1 MNSNTSSR
9 NIAVLGKETSLK
21 KYFIRNFE
29 YRYEK
34 RIKEMLNEKPNGV
47 GKKKIHLNFPTGA
60 GSKILKVNVFDVL
73 DNLFINPGSKKNL
86 KNTDCFIYL
95 YQNDSSKYI
104 EKIFQTISKYRTNL
118 NIPIVVFFAN
128 QNGSLK
134 FTLFFGQCDR
144 ATFQCLKDYA
154 KEYLSDYENFIPVL
168 QNQLDAFVTT
178 TKSKKQVQRDTFVTT
193 AKTKNQIQSD
203 TFATRAKPRSQ
214 VEPDAFVTTA
224 NSKNQIQSDKFA
236 GRAKLRKEIQPD
248 AFVTTANTKKQV
260 RFQ

>member
-34 RIKEMLNEKPNGV
+34 RIKEMLNEKPSGV
-47 GKKKIHLNFPTGA
+47 GKKNIHSNFPRGA
-60 GSKILKVNVFDVL
+60 GPKILKVNVFDVL

-154 KEYLSDYENFIPVL
+154 REYLSDYENFLPVL

-178 TKSKKQVQRDTFVTT
+178 AKSKKQVQPDTFVTT

-214 VEPDAFVTTA
+214 VELDTFVTTA
-224 NSKNQIQSDKFA
+224 NSKNQVQSDTFA
-236 GRAKLRKEIQPD
+236 TRAKPRKQIQPD
-248 AFVTTANTKKQV
+248 TFFTTEKTKKQV
-260 RFQ
+260 RFL

>member
-1 MNSNTSSR
+1 
-9 NIAVLGKETSLK
+9 
-21 KYFIRNFE
+21 
-29 YRYEK
+29 
-34 RIKEMLNEKPNGV
+34 MLNEKPNGV

-134 FTLFFGQCDR
+134 FTLLFGQCDR

-168 QNQLDAFVTT
+168 QNQL
-178 TKSKKQVQRDTFVTT
+178 DTFVTT

-248 AFVTTANTKKQV
+248 TFVTTANTKKQV

>member
-1 MNSNTSSR
+1 MNSSTSSR

-34 RIKEMLNEKPNGV
+34 RIKEMLNKKPNGV
-47 GKKKIHLNFPTGA
+47 GKTNIYSNFPRGA
-60 GSKILKVNVFDVL
+60 GPKILKVNVFNVL
-73 DNLFINPGSKKNL
+73 DSLFINPGLKKNL
-86 KNTDCFIYL
+86 KNIDCFIYL
-95 YQNDSSKYI
+95 YQHDSSKYI

-128 QNGSLK
+128 QNRSLK

-154 KEYLSDYENFIPVL
+154 KEYLSDYENFLPVL

-178 TKSKKQVQRDTFVTT
+178 TKSKTQAQEDTFVTT

-203 TFATRAKPRSQ
+203 AFVTRPKPRTQTQSDTYFTTENYKKQVQSGTFAIRAKP
-214 VEPDAFVTTA
+214 
-224 NSKNQIQSDKFA
+224 
-236 GRAKLRKEIQPD
+236 RKEIQPD
-248 AFVTTANTKKQV
+248 TFVTTAKPKKQV
-260 RFQ
+260 RFL

>member
-1 MNSNTSSR
+1 
-9 NIAVLGKETSLK
+9 
-21 KYFIRNFE
+21 
-29 YRYEK
+29 
-34 RIKEMLNEKPNGV
+34 MLNEKPNGV

-168 QNQLDAFVTT
+168 QNQLD
-178 TKSKKQVQRDTFVTT
+178 TFVTT

-248 AFVTTANTKKQV
+248 TFVTTANTKKQV

>member
-154 KEYLSDYENFIPVL
+154 KEYLSVYEKFIPVL
-168 QNQLDAFVTT
+168 KNQL
-178 TKSKKQVQRDTFVTT
+178 DTFVTT

-248 AFVTTANTKKQV
+248 TFVTTANTKKQV